1 MLVSRKHKR
10 SAGKAPQPPKDPNAR
25 QLEVTAD
32 RFVFSSQDTDYAV
45 LAAHDCDD
53 NSVRL
58 TGPLTHVAVGESL
71 TVKGRWTRHPQHG
84 FNFKVSDAVTTRPKG
99 LVGIASYLEH
109 SLHGV
114 GPATAQKI
122 VDHFGQDTLEILD
135 NNPER
140 LAEVAGLGAK
150 KAKAAMEHWADQQAT
165 RTVML
170 FLQQNS
176 VPTWAATRIYRA
188 YGEGSIGR
196 IHENPYVI
204 TELER
209 VGFKTADELALNM
222 GLALNDPRR
231 IDAGIVW
238 VLRQAEEQ
246 GVATGKDKSGRERR
260 LPGGNCYL
268 PLADLIG
275 AVRYTLSVDEA
286 ELVDERIRHQATA
299 GRVVIESSSSGER
312 HVYTPRMHDAEK
324 RLASKIRSLL
334 DSPVGFEMP
343 DELKIPSETMNPTD
357 QQLQAIEQALSCR
370 LSVLTGNPGS
380 GKTATL
386 ALLVETIEQHGHTI
400 QLCAPTGKAAKR
412 MTEATGHEAKTI
424 HRLLEW
430 QPFGTGFARN
440 RRNPIDCDVLVVDE
454 ASMVDLLLADKLF
467 DAIDPA
473 RTHVV
478 LVGDIDQLP
487 PVGAGR
493 VLADII
499 QSRTVPTV
507 RLTKIFRQ
515 AARSMIIQAAYAVN
529 RGNIP
534 NLDPKAAAEAS
545 GIEEN
550 EILKDY
556 YFIPREENQDI
567 MNLTLSFAASR
578 NPRQYGLNP
587 ITEVQVIAPQRSTLV
602 GVNAMNE
609 KLQATLNPKGQPIGA
624 KGFRVGDKLLNRRN
638 DYHNDIMN
646 GEFARITN
654 FMPEESLV
662 ELDVDGRRVK
672 MGASDVAENFVLAY
686 AVTCHSMQ
694 GSSAK
699 AVVIPLSSSFYTML
713 SRPLLYT
720 AITRAEQLCIVIGQ
734 SRAMAMAVSSTEA
747 DKRWTALTQR
757 LVDPSLSG
765 QLI

>member
-1 MLVSRKHKR
+1 
-10 SAGKAPQPPKDPNAR
+10 
-25 QLEVTAD
+25 
-32 RFVFSSQDTDYAV
+32 
-45 LAAHDCDD
+45 
-53 NSVRL
+53 
-58 TGPLTHVAVGESL
+58 
-71 TVKGRWTRHPQHG
+71 
-84 FNFKVSDAVTTRPKG
+84 
-99 LVGIASYLEH
+99 
-109 SLHGV
+109 
-114 GPATAQKI
+114 
-122 VDHFGQDTLEILD
+122 
-135 NNPER
+135 
-140 LAEVAGLGAK
+140 
-150 KAKAAMEHWADQQAT
+150 
-165 RTVML
+165 
-170 FLQQNS
+170 
-176 VPTWAATRIYRA
+176 
-188 YGEGSIGR
+188 
-196 IHENPYVI
+196 
-204 TELER
+204 
-209 VGFKTADELALNM
+209 
-222 GLALNDPRR
+222 
-231 IDAGIVW
+231 
-238 VLRQAEEQ
+238 
-246 GVATGKDKSGRERR
+246 
-260 LPGGNCYL
+260 
-268 PLADLIG
+268 
-275 AVRYTLSVDEA
+275 
-286 ELVDERIRHQATA
+286 
-299 GRVVIESSSSGER
+299 
-312 HVYTPRMHDAEK
+312 
-324 RLASKIRSLL
+324 
-334 DSPVGFEMP
+334 
-343 DELKIPSETMNPTD
+343 MNPTD

-578 NPRQYGLNP
+578 IPRQYGLNP

>member
-578 NPRQYGLNP
+578 IPRQYGLNP

>member
-1 MLVSRKHKR
+1 MSRKHKR
-10 SAGKAPQPPKDPNAR
+10 SAGQAPPPPKDPNATA
-25 QLEVTAD
+25 LDVVAD
-32 RFVFSSQDTDYAV
+32 RFVFTSEDSDYAV
-45 LAAHDCDD
+45 LAAHDSED
-53 NSVRL
+53 NPVRL
-58 TGPLTHVAVGESL
+58 TGPLAHVAVGESL
-71 TVKGRWTRHPQHG
+71 SVKGRWTRHPQHG
-84 FNFKVSDAVTTRPKG
+84 FNFRVSDAKTTRPKN
-99 LVGIASYLEH
+99 LVGITRYLEH
-109 SLHGV
+109 SLKGV
-114 GPATAQKI
+114 GPKTAERI
-122 VDHFGQDTLEILD
+122 VEHFGEDTLEVLD
-135 NNPER
+135 NQPER
-140 LAEVAGLGAK
+140 LQEVPGLGPQ
-150 KAKAAMEHWADQQAT
+150 KAKAAMSHWKEQQAT

-188 YGEGSIGR
+188 YGEGAIGR

-204 TELER
+204 TELDR

-246 GVATGKDKSGRERR
+246 GVATGKDKGGRERR

-275 AVRYTLSVDEA
+275 AVRHTLSVDEA
-286 ELVDERIRHQATA
+286 ELIDERIRSQAQA
-299 GRVVIESSSSGER
+299 GRVIIESSGSGER
-312 HVYTPRMHDAEK
+312 HVYSPRMHEAEA
-324 RLASKIRSLL
+324 RLAAKIRSLI
-334 DSPVGFEMP
+334 DSPIGFEMP
-343 DELKIPSETMNPTD
+343 EDLMIPRDKMSPTD
-357 QQLQAIEQALSCR
+357 QQLQAIRQALSSR
-370 LSVLTGNPGS
+370 ISVLTGNPGS

-386 ALLVETIEQHGHTI
+386 SLLVETIESHGHTI

-440 RRNPIDCDVLVVDE
+440 RRNPIDCDILVVDE
-454 ASMVDLLLADKLF
+454 ASMVDLLLADRLF
-467 DAIDPA
+467 DAIDPQ

-478 LVGDIDQLP
+478 LVGDVDQLP

-507 RLTKIFRQ
+507 RLTRIFRQ
-515 AARSMIIQAAYAVN
+515 AARSMIIQAAYSVN
-529 RGNIP
+529 RGQIP
-534 NLDPKAAAEAS
+534 NLDAKLAAEAS
-545 GIEEN
+545 GISEE
-550 EILKDY
+550 EVLKDY
-556 YFIPREENQDI
+556 YFIPREENEDI
-567 MNLTLSFAASR
+567 MSLTLSFAAKR
-578 NPRQYGLNP
+578 IPRQYGFNP
-587 ITEVQVIAPQRSTLV
+587 ITDVQVIAPQRSTLV
-602 GVNAMNE
+602 GVNAMNDA
-609 KLQATLNPKGQPIGA
+609 LQGMLNPQGQPIGA

-638 DYHNDIMN
+638 DYHHDIMN

-654 FMPEESLV
+654 FDPAQSLV

-672 MGASDVAENFVLAY
+672 MGSSDVAENFVLAY

-699 AVVIPLSSSFYTML
+699 AVVVPLSASFYTML

-720 AITRAEQLCIVIGQ
+720 AITRAEELCIVVGQ
-734 SRAMAMAVSSTEA
+734 SRAIAMAVGSTEA

-765 QLI
+765 QLV

>member
-1 MLVSRKHKR
+1 MSRKHKK
-10 SAGKAPQPPKDPNAR
+10 SAGQLPPAPKDPNAK
-25 QLEVTAD
+25 QLEVVAD
-32 RFVFSSQDTDYAV
+32 RFVYTSEDSEYAV
-45 LAAHDCDD
+45 LAAHDEED
-53 NSVRL
+53 NAVRL
-58 TGPLTHVAVGESL
+58 TGPLAHVSVGESL
-71 TVKGRWTRHPQHG
+71 KVEGRWTRHPQYG
-84 FNFKVSDAVTTRPKG
+84 FNFKVVNAKTTRPTK
-99 LVGIASYLEH
+99 LVGIAKYLEH

-114 GPATAQKI
+114 GPKTAKRI
-122 VDHFGQDTLEILD
+122 VDHFGEDTLLILD
-135 NNPER
+135 SQPER
-140 LAEVAGLGAK
+140 LQEVPGLGPQ
-150 KAKAAMEHWADQQAT
+150 KAKSALKHWKEQQAT

-170 FLQQNS
+170 FLQQHA

-196 IHENPYVI
+196 ISDNPYVI

-209 VGFKTADELALNM
+209 IGFKTADELALNM

-238 VLRQAEEQ
+238 VLKQAEEQ

-260 LPGGNCYL
+260 IPGGNCFL

-275 AVRYTLSVDEA
+275 AVRHTLNVDEA
-286 ELVDERIRHQATA
+286 ELIDQRIRHQAQA
-299 GRVVIESSSSGER
+299 GRVIIESSSSGER
-312 HVYTPRMHDAEK
+312 HVYSPRMHEAEA
-324 RLASKIRSLL
+324 RLAAKIRSLL
-334 DSPVGFEMP
+334 DSPPGFEMP
-343 DELKIPSETMNPTD
+343 EDLKIPTDVMDPTD
-357 QQLQAIEQALSCR
+357 QQLQAIHQALNCR
-370 LSVLTGNPGS
+370 MSILTGNPGS

-386 ALLVETIEQHGHTI
+386 SLLVETLGQHGHSI

-430 QPFGTGFARN
+430 QPFGSGFARN

-454 ASMVDLLLADKLF
+454 ASMVDLLLADRLF
-467 DAIDPA
+467 DAIDVN

-499 QSRTVPTV
+499 QSRAVPTV
-507 RLTKIFRQ
+507 RLTRIFRQ

-529 RGNIP
+529 RGQIP
-534 NLDPKAAAEAS
+534 NLDTKLAAEAS
-545 GIEEN
+545 GIPEED
-550 EILKDY
+550 IIKDY

-567 MNLTLSFAASR
+567 MNLTLSFAANR
-578 NPRQYGLNP
+578 IPRQYGMNP
-587 ITEVQVIAPQRSTLV
+587 ITDVQVIAPQRSTLV

-609 KLQATLNPKGQPIGA
+609 KLQSILNPHGQPIGA

-638 DYHNDIMN
+638 DYHHDIMN

-654 FMPEESLV
+654 FNPEESLV
-662 ELDVDGRRVK
+662 ELDVDGRRIK
-672 MGASDVAENFVLAY
+672 MGSSDVAENFVLAY

-694 GSSAK
+694 GSSSK
-699 AVVIPLSSSFYTML
+699 AVVVPLSSSFYTML

-720 AITRAEQLCIVIGQ
+720 AVTRAEELCIVIGQ
-734 SRAMAMAVSSTEA
+734 SKAVAMAVGSTDA
-747 DKRWTALTQR
+747 DKRFTALTQR

-765 QLI
+765 QLV